1 MGNIHFTLGKSE
13 FFVQKYN
20 PPPKNPGGVFKFCPN
35 IKTGGFFFIG
45 RGGLIVDVKISG
57 GIAEKGMRKI
67 NKKTHMRWESIQNMG
82 KLCKTTADAQLTR
95 DRYR

>member
-57 GIAEKGMRKI
+57 GVAEKGTRKI
-67 NKKTHMRWESIQNMG
+67 NKKNTYEMG
-82 KLCKTTADAQLTR
+82 KHTKHGEIVQNNC
-95 DRYR
+95 